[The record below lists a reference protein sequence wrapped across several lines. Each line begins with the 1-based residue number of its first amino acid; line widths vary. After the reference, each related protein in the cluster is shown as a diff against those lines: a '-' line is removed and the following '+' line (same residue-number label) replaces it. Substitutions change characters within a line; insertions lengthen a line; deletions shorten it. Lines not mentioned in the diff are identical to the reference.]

1 MASACVV
8 CVWIYICVRV
18 CVCAY
23 MCGSGYFMVLV
34 KVGKSSPKIQDIAYR
49 GTGGEG
55 VER

>member
-1 MASACVV
+1 
-8 CVWIYICVRV
+8 
-18 CVCAY
+18 